1 MYSKYKLDET
11 LLKHLNY
18 NPRKY
23 PLNLKPWNK
32 LILKINSLKKVVN
45 IGVVGKY
52 TNLKDSY
59 KSLNEAL
66 IHGGIENSSKVEIKW
81 INAEKINKKNV
92 KDKLYNCD
100 GVLVPGGFGVRGIGG
115 KIEAIRYAR
124 ENNLPYFGICLGM
137 QLAVIEIARNVL
149 RIKNAN
155 SSEFN
160 SKSKSVVGLMTEW
173 VKNNT
178 IIKRNI
184 NSDKGGTMRL
194 GSYKAKLKKNSKVFS
209 IYKKNII
216 SERHR
221 HRYEVNEKFISKF
234 NKKGYIFSGMS
245 PDGILPE
252 VLESN
257 NHPWFIGVQFHPELK
272 SRPLTPHP
280 LFVSFIK
287 SCLK

>member
-1 MYSKYKLDET
+1 M
-11 LLKHLNY
+11 
-18 NPRKY
+18 
-23 PLNLKPWNK
+23 
-32 LILKINSLKKVVN
+32 N

-66 IHGGIENSSKVEIKW
+66 IHGGIENLSKVEIKW
-81 INAEKINKKNV
+81 INAEKINKKNI

-194 GSYKAKLKKNSKVFS
+194 GSYQAKLKKNSKVFS

-234 NKKGYIFSGMS
+234 SKKGYIFSGMS

>member
-1 MYSKYKLDET
+1 
-11 LLKHLNY
+11 
-18 NPRKY
+18 
-23 PLNLKPWNK
+23 
-32 LILKINSLKKVVN
+32 
-45 IGVVGKY
+45 
-52 TNLKDSY
+52 
-59 KSLNEAL
+59 
-66 IHGGIENSSKVEIKW
+66 
-81 INAEKINKKNV
+81 
-92 KDKLYNCD
+92 
-100 GVLVPGGFGVRGIGG
+100 
-115 KIEAIRYAR
+115 
-124 ENNLPYFGICLGM
+124 M

-194 GSYKAKLKKNSKVFS
+194 GSYKAKLKKKSKVFS

>member
-1 MYSKYKLDET
+1 
-11 LLKHLNY
+11 
-18 NPRKY
+18 
-23 PLNLKPWNK
+23 
-32 LILKINSLKKVVN
+32 
-45 IGVVGKY
+45 
-52 TNLKDSY
+52 
-59 KSLNEAL
+59 
-66 IHGGIENSSKVEIKW
+66 
-81 INAEKINKKNV
+81 
-92 KDKLYNCD
+92 
-100 GVLVPGGFGVRGIGG
+100 
-115 KIEAIRYAR
+115 
-124 ENNLPYFGICLGM
+124 
-137 QLAVIEIARNVL
+137 
-149 RIKNAN
+149 
-155 SSEFN
+155 
-160 SKSKSVVGLMTEW
+160 MTEW